1 MKIEAI
7 TQSKQPQVVFLV
19 LDDGSKMRM
28 QASVVMDYGLYAG
41 MELDEAQLEEISAAA
56 RKASAKARAVRIV
69 SATASTQAALE
80 RKLIQKGETP
90 EDAKQAVQ
98 WLQDL
103 NLLDDGQVA
112 RQLVQSAVRKGY
124 GEARIKQI
132 LFEKLVPKQY
142 WDQALALIP
151 DQSGA
156 IDTFLRKRF
165 GGQMPD
171 KSTPGRLRAVTG
183 LLEDIRNGDFLAQLL
198 AGDVGI
204 SHLLG
209 KDQIFVVKA
218 DGLVPGFKHDLR
230 VLHGQSHLGVDPLN
244 ICFQIIQI

>member
-19 LDDGSKMRM
+19 LDDGTKLRM

-41 MELDEAQLEEISAAA
+41 MELDEGQLAEISAAA

-80 RKLIQKGETP
+80 RKLIQKGEPP

-103 NLLDDGQVA
+103 NLLDDAQVA
-112 RQLVQSAVRKGY
+112 RQLVLSAVRKGY
-124 GEARIKQI
+124 GPARIKQI
-132 LFEKLVPKQY
+132 LFEKQVPKQY
-142 WDQALALIP
+142 WDEALALIP
-151 DQSGA
+151 DQSDA

-165 GGQMPD
+165 GGVLPEKKEID
-171 KSTPGRLRAVTG
+171 RAVQA
-183 LLEDIRNGDFLAQLL
+183 LLRRGHSWGDIRSALSRYSGACEDQVEEEINY
-198 AGDVGI
+198 GI
-204 SHLLG
+204 
-209 KDQIFVVKA
+209 
-218 DGLVPGFKHDLR
+218 
-230 VLHGQSHLGVDPLN
+230 
-244 ICFQIIQI
+244 

>member
-19 LDDGSKMRM
+19 LDDGTKMRM

-41 MELDEAQLEEISAAA
+41 MELDEARLEEISAAA

-124 GEARIKQI
+124 GEARIRQI
-132 LFEKLVPKQY
+132 LFEKQVPKAY
-142 WDQALALIP
+142 WDEALALIP

-156 IDTFLRKRF
+156 IDTFLHKRF
-165 GGQMPD
+165 GGTLPEKKEID
-171 KSTPGRLRAVTG
+171 RAVQA
-183 LLEDIRNGDFLAQLL
+183 LLRRGHSWGDIRSALSRYSGACEDQVEEEINY
-198 AGDVGI
+198 GI
-204 SHLLG
+204 
-209 KDQIFVVKA
+209 
-218 DGLVPGFKHDLR
+218 
-230 VLHGQSHLGVDPLN
+230 
-244 ICFQIIQI
+244 

>member
-41 MELDEAQLEEISAAA
+41 MELDEAQLEDISAAA

-132 LFEKLVPKQY
+132 LFEKQVPKQY

-171 KSTPGRLRAVTG
+171 KKEIDRAVQA
-183 LLEDIRNGDFLAQLL
+183 LLRRGHSWGDIRSALSRYSGACE
-198 AGDVGI
+198 
-204 SHLLG
+204 
-209 KDQIFVVKA
+209 DQVEEEINY
-218 DGLVPGFKHDLR
+218 GL
-230 VLHGQSHLGVDPLN
+230 
-244 ICFQIIQI
+244 

>member
-98 WLQDL
+98 WLRDL

-132 LFEKLVPKQY
+132 LFEKQVPKQY

-171 KSTPGRLRAVTG
+171 KKEIDRAVQA
-183 LLEDIRNGDFLAQLL
+183 LLRRGHSWGDIRSALSRYSGACE
-198 AGDVGI
+198 
-204 SHLLG
+204 
-209 KDQIFVVKA
+209 DQVEEEINY
-218 DGLVPGFKHDLR
+218 GL
-230 VLHGQSHLGVDPLN
+230 
-244 ICFQIIQI
+244 